1 MKETI
6 NFRIK
11 GSHTG
16 TRTQSRSRAVYVP
29 FLCNVIMTQG
39 RPGWG
44 QLLLEGACLVGLCD
58 LWTVTYSDNNKKRTL
73 ERQGLPWWLSW

>member
-11 GSHTG
+11 GSHTQTG
-16 TRTQSRSRAVYVP
+16 MQSRSQAVYVP

-39 RPGWG
+39 RTGRG
-44 QLLLEGACLVGLCD
+44 QLLLEGA
-58 LWTVTYSDNNKKRTL
+58 LWGSVTYGQLLTLITIKREL
-73 ERQGLPWWLSW
+73 